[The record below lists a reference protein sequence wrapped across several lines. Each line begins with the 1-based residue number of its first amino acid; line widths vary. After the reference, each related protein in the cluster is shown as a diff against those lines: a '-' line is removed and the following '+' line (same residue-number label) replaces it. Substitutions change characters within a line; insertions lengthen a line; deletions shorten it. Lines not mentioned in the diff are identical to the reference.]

1 MNLDF
6 ECVVEVDGEE
16 CDVVVGVVVT
26 HYHKTIGSFD
36 YNAPS
41 DVDYYGETEL
51 EWDVDVVAIRQ
62 FGSEEWEVL
71 KDRSGIDGI
80 VESIGETR
88 IHDWILGQMTDPE
101 PIHDDY

>member
-16 CDVVVGVVVT
+16 CDVIVGVVVT
-26 HYHKTIGSFD
+26 HYHKTIGSYD

-71 KDRSGIDGI
+71 KDQSLIDNI
-80 VESIGETR
+80 INTVGETQ
-88 IHDWILGQMTDPE
+88 IYNWNLDQITDHE